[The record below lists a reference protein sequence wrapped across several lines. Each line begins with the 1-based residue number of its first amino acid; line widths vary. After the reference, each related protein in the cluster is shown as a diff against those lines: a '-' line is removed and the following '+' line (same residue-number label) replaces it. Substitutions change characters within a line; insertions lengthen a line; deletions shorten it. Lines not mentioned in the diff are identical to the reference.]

1 MDPAG
6 PPPTQHA
13 SVSNFNDASPASD
26 LTKPGLESPPVVAV
40 DIADFEREAEPVPL
54 SALVHTDS
62 PRSAGVDPTHV
73 QRLLEASCP
82 LPPILVHRPTMQVI
96 DGFHRVAAA
105 KQLGDDEIEA
115 CLIDG
120 PAELM
125 FVVAVRANVTHGLP
139 LSLADRRAAAER
151 ILRTYADWSD
161 RAIAS
166 ATGLSAKTVS
176 GIRCANGEDQQLHKR
191 MGKDGRLRPLDAAAG
206 RRLAAELLLS
216 RPSASL
222 RQIAAAAG
230 VSPGTVRDVRA
241 RLSRGDDPVPS
252 GAEAGVS
259 NSSDSCKPSRRRP
272 PRGTGR
278 EPTDVTPVLLTLS
291 KDPALRMSAAG
302 RDLLRWLHIH
312 AVNAA
317 DSTKM
322 VQFVPDHCVE
332 HLVELSSRCAAN
344 WTAIANELEHRA
356 KGQLPSRTDA
366 VARIVPNV
374 ERRTG

>member
-1 MDPAG
+1 MDLDG
-6 PPPTQHA
+6 QPPTQHP
-13 SVSNFNDASPASD
+13 SVSSFSGAWPAPD
-26 LTKPGLESPPVVAV
+26 LAAPPLESPPVVAV
-40 DIADFEREAEPVPL
+40 DIADFEHMAAPVPL
-54 SALVHTDS
+54 SALVPTDS

-73 QRLLEASCP
+73 QRLLEADCP

-105 KQLGDDEIEA
+105 EQMGADEIDA

-151 ILRTYADWSD
+151 ILRAYADWSD

-191 MGKDGRLRPLDAAAG
+191 MGKDGRLRPLDATAG
-206 RRLAAELLLS
+206 RELAAELLSS
-216 RPSASL
+216 RPNASL
-222 RQIAAAAG
+222 REIAAAAG

-241 RLSRGDDPVPS
+241 RLSRGDNPVPWS
-252 GAEAGVS
+252 AEAGVS
-259 NSSDSCKPSRRRP
+259 HSSNGRKPSRPRP
-272 PRGTGR
+272 PRGMGR
-278 EPTDVTPVLLTLS
+278 EPSDVTPVLLTLS

-302 RDLLRWLHIH
+302 RDLLRWLHLH
-312 AVNAA
+312 AVNAT
-317 DSTKM
+317 DSSKV
-322 VQFVPDHCVE
+322 VQCVPDHCVE

-356 KGQLPSRTDA
+356 KRQRPSETNA
-366 VARIVPNV
+366 IAHIVPSV